1 MQNSRFNQIKTTL
14 LQLLISGLLT
24 GIFMY
29 FLLQKH
35 PIMFFLGVLVGSIV
49 YTIIRLYYTFV
60 KPYLLLRNF
69 FLALAVNT
77 IAYVIIITFSAL
89 FGLGIVNGF
98 RFGYYLANLPEFIL
112 SQQMLYGLAFGLT
125 LSFVFNL
132 YTMFD
137 TLLGKNFLLKL
148 LVGTYH
154 RPFEEE
160 RIFMFLDMK
169 SSTSIAEKLGHTKF
183 LSLLNDFFYDLT
195 EPVLLTRGEIYK
207 YVGDEAIISW
217 KMKTGVKDNRC
228 LECFFLLKEKIEL
241 NSQKYLNKYGLVPGF
256 KAGLH
261 GGLIVT
267 GEMGFIKKE
276 IAYMGD
282 VLNTTARIEGLCNE
296 FGESLIVSD
305 ILLSKMKNDE
315 RNLIHSLGEIKF
327 RGKVSNLAV
336 SSIRR

>member
-1 MQNSRFNQIKTTL
+1 MV
-14 LQLLISGLLT
+14 
-24 GIFMY
+24 
-29 FLLQKH
+29 
-35 PIMFFLGVLVGSIV
+35 FFLGILIGSLV
-49 YTIIRLYYTFV
+49 YTFIRLYDSLV
-60 KPYLLLRNF
+60 KPFLQLRNF

-77 IAYVIIITFSAL
+77 IAYVIIIIFSAL
-89 FGLGIVNGF
+89 FGMGIVNGF
-98 RFGYYLANLPEFIL
+98 RFGYYITNLPEFIL
-112 SQQMLYGLAFGLT
+112 SQQMLYGLTFGLT
-125 LSFVFNL
+125 LSFVFNS
-132 YTMFD
+132 YTMFN

-148 LVGTYH
+148 LIGTYH

-160 RIFMFLDMK
+160 RIFMFLDLK

-228 LECFFLLKEKIEL
+228 LECFFLLKEKVEL

-282 VLNTTARIEGLCNE
+282 VLNTTARIEGSCNE
-296 FGESLIVSD
+296 FGEELIVSD
-305 ILLSKMKNDE
+305 MLLSKMKNDE
-315 RNLIHSLGEIKF
+315 RNDIHSLGKIKF
-327 RGKVSNLAV
+327 RGKESNLAV

>member
-1 MQNSRFNQIKTTL
+1 
-14 LQLLISGLLT
+14 
-24 GIFMY
+24 
-29 FLLQKH
+29 
-35 PIMFFLGVLVGSIV
+35 
-49 YTIIRLYYTFV
+49 
-60 KPYLLLRNF
+60 
-69 FLALAVNT
+69 
-77 IAYVIIITFSAL
+77 
-89 FGLGIVNGF
+89 
-98 RFGYYLANLPEFIL
+98 
-112 SQQMLYGLAFGLT
+112 
-125 LSFVFNL
+125 
-132 YTMFD
+132 
-137 TLLGKNFLLKL
+137 LLGKNFLLKL
-148 LVGTYH
+148 LIGTYH

-160 RIFMFLDMK
+160 RIFMFLDLK

-228 LECFFLLKEKIEL
+228 LECFFLLKEKVEL

-282 VLNTTARIEGLCNE
+282 VLNTTARIEGSCNE
-296 FGESLIVSD
+296 FGEELIVSD
-305 ILLSKMKNDE
+305 MLLSKMKNDE
-315 RNLIHSLGEIKF
+315 RNDIHSLGKIKF
-327 RGKVSNLAV
+327 RGKESNLAV